1 MISIDFKMDN
11 PPHEAFK
18 NVHKVTHSVGPACSG
33 VLNPARAAARFAAVL
48 PQGKVPAKDARL
60 DGAFPKAGRTLMH
73 CATMLP
79 HAHGKIA
86 AELVK
91 VIATSTTALLAP
103 STGANA
109 RAFDERLCFVPAR
122 RRALCRRFARVHAA
136 PHRRTGS
143 ERNIEQ
149 LARRHCGSRCAAS
162 AVRCVILILRNSAC
176 ALRSRCCRL
185 RRTACVECAPLHSG

>member
-1 MISIDFKMDN
+1 MCSIQR
-11 PPHEAFK
+11 
-18 NVHKVTHSVGPACSG
+18 
-33 VLNPARAAARFAAVL
+33 ARAAARFAAVL

-109 RAFDERLCFVPAR
+109 RAFDEAALLCAS
-122 RRALCRRFARVHAA
+122 AA
-136 PHRRTGS
+136 PS
-143 ERNIEQ
+143 FVSKI
-149 LARRHCGSRCAAS
+149 C
-162 AVRCVILILRNSAC
+162 
-176 ALRSRCCRL
+176 
-185 RRTACVECAPLHSG
+185 